1 MSRHW
6 NGLITPLPMNSF
18 LFLTYNSIDA
28 IEPMNRLN
36 NRCIIQHIS
45 YWEQVRSD
53 DERNLYVAGL
63 VLH

>member
-18 LFLTYNSIDA
+18 LFLTYNSIDT

-36 NRCIIQHIS
+36 NRCIMQHDFHEFWTAIDL
-45 YWEQVRSD
+45 R
-53 DERNLYVAGL
+53 L
-63 VLH
+63 